1 MRGKEKE
8 KNRCIIYIDIVVHKY
23 EMNGSRVE
31 CKRGEIKSALKRE
44 LRIALHMIRQML
56 SGLDIMKRV
65 QKVGMVLQFGPK
77 ERIE

>member
-1 MRGKEKE
+1 
-8 KNRCIIYIDIVVHKY
+8 
-23 EMNGSRVE
+23 MNGSRVE